1 MFRQMLRLMLGLR
14 SMGGSRVGSYSSVEP
29 IYLKVG
35 LYRPQVELQ
44 IVLRTCRAICCW
56 ALMLSL
62 CGGIGE

>member
-1 MFRQMLRLMLGLR
+1 MVELLA
-14 SMGGSRVGSYSSVEP
+14 SVEP